1 MKNKVSTTLDDIKRY
16 IEEGEMSFLIGAGFS
31 RNVNKDAYP
40 LWGGLLKDAIWN
52 LFGNGNRAK
61 QEEKVVA
68 KTEKE
73 YGYLGIASMLVKK
86 AGYHE
91 AIDTYIEG
99 KTPYLK
105 SVDKKDVLILNG
117 KQLPNTVNPECHL
130 LLKKLNIQNIYTFNY
145 DNALEYFLGEEAR
158 LELENEITK
167 LEDKIEALRN
177 ARTALREKEES
188 LDKLINAK
196 HEPERNDPSADVSED
211 ETEKISDAE
220 KIKEELNTTRQEIFE
235 NRAKELDLISA
246 LETKK
251 QSRRTFYNV
260 VKDSYDISLS
270 AKRKSIYKIHGSLRE
285 NAEAEYGFDGDTHT
299 QYIIT
304 QEDYDTYNEKH
315 SAFVSMMRID
325 LLRSRFCIM
334 GVSGGDAN
342 FLAWI
347 NWVKDVLDKT
357 NARSGQ
363 KNEEKHLSY
372 FIYSSS
378 DDMPQEMKLMLRNH
392 FIEPVILKDLF
403 PDGKNDEERIKKF
416 LEYVQPLNND
426 EVSKF
431 SDLWSSI
438 EVPRMPDKGVKK
450 VKEQVAETLFQ
461 LSGVYRF
468 HSPKSAVRYV
478 AKDVQFASRIYLRK
492 DAAEEERKL
501 YAAALRCSLLPLD
514 LTCGKMEIEQMDDEK
529 NPSVRKAFVDAFRR
543 MVLLQNIS
551 VKEDELKKGYEYSE
565 MLQNI
570 YCYQFPTV
578 DDVKKIG
585 GDTGLDRVR
594 RYSLI
599 HLLRGKGDD
608 MLNCEA
614 SDFGSPQEFVLAMDW
629 MKFTGYKNPALYR
642 RADEYRFQNKLLS
655 LSDYSHAYLD
665 GMKRKQET
673 NTYGNV
679 VETLYL
685 DKYTSDVINGSIL
698 LNSYIELGICFAGH
712 TLLED
717 NEWIE
722 IVRALKTRYTEVLI
736 FYTIARNSKDNVIK
750 VVAQEMMYDEGTRKV
765 LDRVLKNQIRSLDSD
780 TTPNYIKSRVAKFAK
795 EILVAVD
802 ARRWSASFVANAEK
816 ILDSAERCGFYSDA
830 KKSMYAF
837 VTEALDYVNAKELRL
852 RLVKR
857 VLDKDEIND
866 RFEDHYNSLVIAAR
880 KKLKPSD
887 FEDSVSKLADF
898 AEKAKASNSLQAYFV
913 VLNLLTLIK
922 KEEKPKLLAI
932 IEYRAIRNA
941 FMTEGYAAHAKD
953 YPELALSFK
962 EKFVQGEDFWHS
974 GITNEGVHIGVGTVG
989 VNRLDRALH
998 FNEEQVRILYND
1010 VKTFI
1015 VKMDNILQKEEQ
1027 TKVDRGWMSSEN
1039 TFREQVMD
1047 MRLFMC
1053 KHQQELKGEADYENT
1068 IETLK
1073 KVYEQCFFNKDVYQL
1088 IAEDEIYKAVRR
1100 IMVETEMFGIENY
1113 RLEYEQLIGRIIAKE
1128 TTELGIAFRHVSWA
1142 MKHYSRF
1149 FNTEDFKK
1157 LFIAVL
1163 KIYEPYFKVSVKE
1176 QRAWDLIGSQ
1186 KEIAER
1192 CLMSISKTL
1201 ESWGYYDAFW
1211 SKYKK
1216 VFNYKD

>member
-1 MKNKVSTTLDDIKRY
+1 
-16 IEEGEMSFLIGAGFS
+16 MSFLIGAGFS
-31 RNVNKDAYP
+31 RNVNKDAYL

-211 ETEKISDAE
+211 QTEKISDAE

-403 PDGKNDEERIKKF
+403 PDGKNDEDRIKLF
-416 LEYVQPLNND
+416 LEYVQPLSND
-426 EVSKF
+426 DVTSF
-431 SDLWSSI
+431 SDLWGGI
-438 EVPRMPDKGVKK
+438 GVPILSDKTVKK
-450 VKEQVAETLFQ
+450 VNEQTAKSLFM
-461 LSGVYRF
+461 LADRYKYTR
-468 HSPKSAVRYV
+468 PKSVVHYV
-478 AKDVQFASRIYLRK
+478 ANDVQFATKSYLRK
-492 DAAEEERKL
+492 GASEADRML
-501 YAAALRCSLLPLD
+501 YAAAVKCTLLPLD
-514 LTCGKMEIEQMDDEK
+514 LTSDEFAYIQMENEP
-529 NPSVRKAFVDAFRR
+529 NPEIRKSFVDAFRR
-543 MVLLQNIS
+543 SILLLNKS
-551 VKEDELKKGYEYSE
+551 PKEKELKGDPYSE
-565 MLQNI
+565 ILQKLYNF
-570 YCYQFPTV
+570 QFPTL
-578 DDVKKIG
+578 DEIKSIG
-585 GDTGLDRVR
+585 NEKGIDFVR
-594 RYSLI
+594 KFSLVQ
-599 HLLRGKGDD
+599 LLRKKDD
-608 MLNCEA
+608 TSQNCEA
-614 SDFGSPQEFVLAMDW
+614 SMFASRQEFVLAAEW
-629 MKFTGYKNPALYR
+629 LRILGYKNTLLFRNADDYKTQQRLMSLY
-642 RADEYRFQNKLLS
+642 
-655 LSDYSHAYLD
+655 DYSRAYLEA
-665 GMKRKQET
+665 MKRKQET

-685 DKYTSDVINGSIL
+685 DKYTPDVINGAIL

-830 KKSMYAF
+830 KESMYAF

-932 IEYRAIRNA
+932 IEDRAIRNA

-974 GITNEGVHIGVGTVG
+974 GITNEGVHIGGGTIG

-1027 TKVDRGWMSSEN
+1027 TKVYRGWMSSEN

-1163 KIYEPYFKVSVKE
+1163 KIYEPYFITDGKGQKE
-1176 QRAWDLIGSQ
+1176 WNLIGSQ

-1192 CLMSISKTL
+1192 CLVTISKTL
-1201 ESWGYYDAFW
+1201 ETWGYQDVFW
-1211 SKYKK
+1211 SKYKR
-1216 VFNYKD
+1216 VFNY